1 MNFLRSTPTLMIN
14 KMIQHVWEKFLL
26 IVLVCLGISVLVTIV
41 QPFEYKSTVKML
53 IIDQNPR
60 TSDFYAASRGLEK
73 VADTLGRIVQTD
85 SFFQKVVNTQGAQV
99 SAEMFGRTEKKR
111 RKKWDK
117 AVDVSG
123 EAGTSIMYV
132 DTYSK
137 SAEQSKDIAQA
148 ISIVLVN
155 EGREYLGHASTLQV
169 KEIDSVLTSSF
180 PVRPNIIK
188 NIVFGLIAGIGLGF
202 LWAYIKLERD
212 VFQTERLRESDEDRI
227 DGNKFNHIQA

>member
-1 MNFLRSTPTLMIN
+1 MIN
-14 KMIQHVWEKFLL
+14 NSIKHVWEKFFL
-26 IVLVCLGISVLVTIV
+26 IVLVCLGIAVVVTIV

-73 VADTLGRIVQTD
+73 VADTLGRVVQTD
-85 SFFQKVVNTQGAQV
+85 SFFQKVVDTKGGQIT
-99 SAEMFGRTEKKR
+99 SEMFGKTEKKR

-117 AVDVSG
+117 AVDVRG

-132 DTYSK
+132 DAYAK
-137 SAEQSKDIAQA
+137 SAEQSKDIAQT

-202 LWAYIKLERD
+202 LWAYVKLEKD
-212 VFQTERLRESDEDRI
+212 VFNSERVREHDDDRI
-227 DGNKFNHIQA
+227 DGNEFNHIQT